1 MEKTLIIRK
10 VSIIVSLFLL
20 LSSGCATHRRPETMN
35 SQEIGELKTKLGLIG
50 VTGAR
55 DVPRVEVKTPSK
67 GAEEGAKDGAKV
79 GALTPFAMSFE
90 AMQECGDPYCLLLP
104 FAGLAL
110 APVGAIVGSVGG
122 AITADA
128 AETVTAREVKV
139 KDALATLRMQENI
152 HEKFVSRLSE
162 LKSFPFTIIYE
173 AGPTIEG
180 EKPDYRQF
188 KSSGISSVNEI
199 DVRKLTLSGWGKVRP
214 DLYVQL
220 EVQVR
225 LISLTDNTEIFCRIF
240 TCSSKDAKFEVWA
253 AEDAKKFREE
263 IESCYNDVADWAVN
277 DIYVNNTIIGMRKE
291 LTMPLRPLTRQSIA
305 DCQ

>member
-1 MEKTLIIRK
+1 
-10 VSIIVSLFLL
+10 
-20 LSSGCATHRRPETMN
+20 MN

-55 DVPRVEVKTPSK
+55 YVPRVEVKTPSK

-79 GALTPFAMSFE
+79 GALTPLALSFE
-90 AMQECGDPYCLLLP
+90 AMQGCGDPYCLLLP

-110 APVGAIVGSVGG
+110 APVGAVVGSVGG
-122 AITADA
+122 AITADT
-128 AETVTAREVKV
+128 AENVTAREVKV
-139 KDALATLRMQENI
+139 KNALAKLRMQENI
-152 HEKFVSRLSE
+152 HEKLVSRLSE
-162 LKSFPFTIIYE
+162 LKSFPFAIIYE
-173 AGPTIEG
+173 AGPAIEG
-180 EKPDYRQF
+180 EKADYRQF

-199 DVRKLTLSGWGKVRP
+199 DVRKLTLSGRGKVRP

-225 LISLTDNTEIFCRIF
+225 VISLTDDTEIFCKIY

-253 AEDAKKFREE
+253 AEDAKTFREE

-277 DIYVNNTIIGMRKE
+277 DIYVNDTIIQVRKE
-291 LTMPLRPLTRQSIA
+291 PKISWQPLTRQSIA